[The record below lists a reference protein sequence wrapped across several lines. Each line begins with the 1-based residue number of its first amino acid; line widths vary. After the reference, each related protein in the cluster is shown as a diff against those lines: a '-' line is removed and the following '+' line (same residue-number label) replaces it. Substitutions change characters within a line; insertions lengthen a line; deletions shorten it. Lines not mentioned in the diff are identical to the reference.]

1 MAKEAPFHREKTSQ
15 NLRGVSEGSREP
27 LKEEEEA
34 GAGVGGA
41 SVPQASRGLMEYFI
55 KRIKGCSLSCEWVPT
70 SASALC
76 HQPPSSRIWNPEVLE
91 PGEFREDILNISPN
105 PFFAPCVR

>member
-34 GAGVGGA
+34 GAGVGVGGV
-41 SVPQASRGLMEYFI
+41 S
-55 KRIKGCSLSCEWVPT
+55 
-70 SASALC
+70 
-76 HQPPSSRIWNPEVLE
+76 PSGIQRPHGV
-91 PGEFREDILNISPN
+91 FY
-105 PFFAPCVR
+105 

>member
-34 GAGVGGA
+34 GAGVGGGR
-41 SVPQASRGLMEYFI
+41 Q
-55 KRIKGCSLSCEWVPT
+55 SLSHPE
-70 SASALC
+70 ASWSILLKELKAVVFLVNGF
-76 HQPPSSRIWNPEVLE
+76 PPRLLPYAISHPLLESGILKSWNQESLE
-91 PGEFREDILNISPN
+91 RTF
-105 PFFAPCVR
+105 